1 MTLFATRAFVGTLN
15 PHKAPITDHTPR
27 SGREGPAQTERS
39 KALLSLAW
47 VRVLAQTL
55 LLGGHGHTPV
65 ASSIP
70 ILLTLGPSC
79 RPPLEILT

>member
-1 MTLFATRAFVGTLN
+1 MTLFANRAFVGTLN